1 MDQTDLKSR
10 IRELYEALRSTK
22 WPLGAVDLPGIG
34 DADVDLAELD
44 GFVAGLAS
52 SYLQRAPIRV
62 DRIPLSRS
70 LAAVF
75 TRSLPSEEQDRVL
88 EPYRRRW
95 QLLVELSELLAKT
108 GKVRVEWT
116 D

>member
-1 MDQTDLKSR
+1 MGLKAEIAERYEELQSAKFPRGFAR
-10 IRELYEALRSTK
+10 IVA
-22 WPLGAVDLPGIG
+22 DD

-52 SYLQRAPIRV
+52 SYVQDGSLRA
-62 DRIPLSRS
+62 DRIPLSRR
-70 LAAVF
+70 LDAAF
-75 TRSLPSEEQDRVL
+75 TRSLDSKEHDAVL

-95 QLLVELSELLAKT
+95 KLLVELSELLAKT
-108 GKVRVEWT
+108 GKIRLEWT